1 MAPNMRVIWN
11 GAISF
16 GLVNIPVALHTATN
30 ETGLDFDWLDK
41 RTMDLVG
48 YKRINKKTGQEI
60 GNEDIVRGISYEK
73 GRYVV
78 LTDEEIK
85 NALAGSTQVIE
96 IESFANAAEISPIY
110 CERPYYLAPDG
121 KADKA
126 YALLRE
132 TLLQTKRAGI
142 ARVVI
147 RTKQYLAAIVPA
159 GPALVL
165 ILLRW
170 AKQIRPL
177 NELKLPSE
185 GAEGLAERELSMAAQ
200 LVDAMTEPWDHDRY
214 QDTFTARVMALVE
227 EKVKTGHIETVIRPE
242 AGPAGAGLAEVV
254 DFTELL
260 RRSLQKK
267 TAGQAEK
274 PAAGM
279 SSASKSTG
287 SDKALPRRAKT
298 TGDKQ

>member
-1 MAPNMRVIWN
+1 MTPNARVIWN

-60 GNEDIVRGISYEK
+60 GSEDIVKGLSYEK

-85 NALAGSTQVIE
+85 NALASSTQIIE
-96 IESFANAAEISPIY
+96 IESFVSAAEISLVY
-110 CERPYYLAPDG
+110 FERPYYLAPIG

-126 YALLRE
+126 YALLRK
-132 TLLQTKRAGI
+132 TLLETKRVGI

-147 RTKQYLAAIVPA
+147 HTKQYLAAIVPD
-159 GPALVL
+159 GPALIL

-170 AKQIRPL
+170 ANQIRSL
-177 NELKLPSE
+177 NDLKLPPE
-185 GAEGLAERELSMAAQ
+185 RTEGLTGRELAMAAQ
-200 LVDAMTEPWDHDRY
+200 LVDAMTEPWSPDKF
-214 QDTFTARVMALVE
+214 QDSFTDKVMALVE
-227 EKVKTGHIETVIRPE
+227 EKVKTGRIEPVIQSE
-242 AGPAGAGLAEVV
+242 AETAGAGMADVI

-267 TAGQAEK
+267 AAGHTDK
-274 PAAGM
+274 PAAGAK
-279 SSASKSTG
+279 SASKSAT
-287 SDKALPRRAKT
+287 SDKAPQKKLEKP
-298 TGDKQ
+298 QS

>member
-30 ETGLDFDWLDK
+30 ETGLDFDWLDR

-60 GNEDIVRGISYEK
+60 SSEDIVKGISYEK

-78 LTDEEIK
+78 LTDDEIK
-85 NALAGSTQVIE
+85 NALAGGTQVIE
-96 IESFANAAEISPIY
+96 IESFANAAEIPLVY
-110 CERPYYLAPDG
+110 FERPYYLAPIG

-132 TLLQTKRAGI
+132 TLLETKRAGI

-147 RTKQYLAAIVPA
+147 HTKQYLAAIAAA

-170 AKQIRPL
+170 ANQIRPL
-177 NELKLPSE
+177 NELKLPPE
-185 GAEGLAERELSMAAQ
+185 GAAGLAERELSMAAQ
-200 LVDAMTEPWDHDRY
+200 LVDAMSGPWNSGQF

-227 EKVKTGHIETVIRPE
+227 EKVRTGRIETVIRPE
-242 AGPAGAGLAEVV
+242 AGPEGADLAEVV

-267 TAGQAEK
+267 APGSAEK
-274 PAAGM
+274 PAAGAK
-279 SSASKSTG
+279 SASKSAG
-287 SDKALPRRAKT
+287 PGKVPPKRSKNA
-298 TGDKQ
+298 GDTQ

>member
-1 MAPNMRVIWN
+1 
-11 GAISF
+11 
-16 GLVNIPVALHTATN
+16 VALHTATK

-60 GNEDIVRGISYEK
+60 GNENIVKGISYEK

-96 IESFANAAEISPIY
+96 IESFANMAEIPLVY
-110 CERPYYLAPDG
+110 FERPYYIAPVG

-132 TLLQTKRAGI
+132 TLLETKRAGI

-147 RTKQYLAAIVPA
+147 HTKQYLAAIAAA

-170 AKQIRPL
+170 ANQIRPL

-185 GAEGLAERELSMAAQ
+185 GAAGLAERELSMAAQ
-200 LVDAMTEPWDHDRY
+200 LVDAMTEPWNPDRY

-227 EKVKTGHIETVIRPE
+227 EKVRTGHIETVIRPE
-242 AGPAGAGLAEVV
+242 AEPAGAGMAEVV

-267 TAGQAEK
+267 ATGRAEK
-274 PAAGM
+274 PAAGA

-287 SDKALPRRAKT
+287 SDKVLPKRSKK